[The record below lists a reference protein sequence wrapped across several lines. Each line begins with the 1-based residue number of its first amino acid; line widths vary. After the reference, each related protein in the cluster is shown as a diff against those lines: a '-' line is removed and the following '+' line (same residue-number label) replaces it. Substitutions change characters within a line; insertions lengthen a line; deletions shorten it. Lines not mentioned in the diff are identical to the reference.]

1 MNRAAFY
8 AALRKRDSGV
18 FGTSLTKGQVRGMDA
33 IIDEAEKRGTPLRHL
48 AYILATPYHETG
60 GRMLPVRENLN
71 YSVDGLLKTFGR
83 HRISEA
89 DARKYGRTGNRP
101 ADQMMLAN
109 ILYGGEWGAKNLGN
123 TQHGD
128 GWFYRGGGLAQITGR
143 ANFTRFGMAADPAR
157 SGDLIP
163 SVRMM
168 FDGMERGLFTG
179 KRLSDFTDYRLM
191 RQIINRMDRADDVA
205 KYADTFEGAL
215 RVAGYGPGK
224 IAAEARIR
232 DVAFTVPGQ
241 ADTPPTGKKPGA
253 AAGIS
258 IIGIIGAAL
267 AYWWATLT
275 GKLCAVPWLAWL
287 ISNCGG

>member
-1 MNRAAFY
+1 MKRAAFF
-8 AALRKRDSGV
+8 AALRKRNSGV
-18 FGTSLTKGQVRGMDA
+18 FGTSLTQAQVMGIDA
-33 IIDEAEKRGTPLRHL
+33 VLDEAERRETPRKHL
-48 AYILATPYHETG
+48 AYILATAYHETG
-60 GRMLPVRENLN
+60 ARMQPVRESLN
-71 YSVDGLLKTFGR
+71 YSVGGLLKTFGR

-89 DARKYGRTGNRP
+89 DARIYGRTGNRP
-101 ADQMMLAN
+101 ADQKMIAN

-128 GWFYRGGGLAQITGR
+128 GWIYRGGGLAQITGR

-179 KRLSDFTDYRLM
+179 KSLSDFTDYRQM
-191 RQIINRMDRADDVA
+191 RRIINGMDRAGDIA
-205 KYADTFEGAL
+205 AYADAFDRAL
-215 RVAGYGPGK
+215 SAAGYTPGK
-224 IAAEARIR
+224 IATQPRVR

-241 ADTPPTGKKPGA
+241 PTSPPTGKKPGS

-258 IIGIIGAAL
+258 IIGIIVAAL
-267 AYWWATLT
+267 AYWWASIGEWFANLF
-275 GKLCAVPWLAWL
+275 
-287 ISNCGG
+287 